1 MSEAKEAMEVEVETA
16 PVAENSKSSM
26 DVTTDTGKN
35 VMAPGAVGSIT
46 CSLHPLVI
54 MNVSEHWT
62 RERAQEGAV
71 QQVIGA
77 LIGKQKGRN
86 IEVMN
91 SFELVFT
98 LIGGDIVID
107 KDYYNMKEE
116 QFKQVFSDLDFIGWY
131 TTGDAPSEM
140 DIKVHKQICE
150 INESPILLKLNPYD
164 KNIEHLPVNLYESVI
179 DLVNGEATMLFVSLT
194 YTLATEEAERIGV
207 DHVARMSA
215 TDSGESSLVAEHLT
229 AQHSAIK
236 MLHSRVRLVLE
247 YMKAVQNGQLPR
259 NHEVLRDAFS
269 LCHRLPVIDGSRFR
283 QDFYN
288 QCNDVGLM
296 TYLGTLTKGCND
308 LNQFVT
314 RFNILY
320 DRQGVGRRMRG
331 IFF

>member
-1 MSEAKEAMEVEVETA
+1 MEVE
-16 PVAENSKSSM
+16 SM
-26 DVTTDTGKN
+26 DTTPATASESKQSMDTTELTKN
-35 VMAPGAVGSIT
+35 VMAVGATGSVT

-62 RERAQEGAV
+62 RARAQGDG
-71 QQVIGA
+71 QVPQVFGA

-91 SFELVFT
+91 SFELVFSV
-98 LIGGDIVID
+98 IGEDIIID
-107 KDYYNMKEE
+107 RDYYNMKEE
-116 QFKQVFSDLDFIGWY
+116 QFKQVFSDMDFIGWY
-131 TTGDAPSEM
+131 TTGDTPNNS

-150 INESPILLKLNPYD
+150 INESPIMLKLNPYD
-164 KNIEHLPVNLYESVI
+164 KNIDHLPVCLYESVI
-179 DLVNGEATMLFVSLT
+179 DLVNGEATVLFVSLT

-207 DHVARMSA
+207 DHVARMSS

-236 MLHSRVRLVLE
+236 MLHSRVRLVLQ
-247 YMKAVQNGQLPR
+247 YMKAVQNGDLPR
-259 NHEVLRDAFS
+259 NNEILREAYS
-269 LCHRLPVIDGSRFR
+269 LCHRLPVVQGLRFR

-296 TYLGTLTKGCND
+296 TYLGALTKSCND
-308 LNQFVT
+308 LNQFVNK
-314 RFNILY
+314 FNVLY
-320 DRQGVGRRMRG
+320 ERQGLGRRMRG